1 MDFTAILIQYL
12 EDIFGIAPHNASWV
26 CFFVL
31 KGLEKVCFLV
41 KNGFVFSNFGS
52 VPLIGD
58 TVNVTES
65 KNTKHNYN
73 CNLSEGCFTN

>member
-1 MDFTAILIQYL
+1 MDFTAISIQYL

-41 KNGFVFSNFGS
+41 KNGSVLGLFFQILGLFHKLGTLLLRVFQ
-52 VPLIGD
+52 II
-58 TVNVTES
+58 
-65 KNTKHNYN
+65 
-73 CNLSEGCFTN
+73 NLFLVLVFIIF